1 MNNQSITE
9 YLSAHEFF
17 SEFSDDDLKFLCE
30 CSSMREIKKGQIL
43 FRQGEYADKFYV
55 VRSGRI
61 SIQMPAI
68 MGPTLEIQT
77 VDEDQVLGWSWLIS
91 PYRWNFQTKAEEDS
105 ELLQFDGVAILA
117 RCEQEPKFGYE
128 LLKKFAGLM
137 SVRLNAARQK
147 MMNEWNPIGF
157 A

>member
-1 MNNQSITE
+1 MSNQSTTE

-17 SEFSDDDLKFLCE
+17 SEFSDDVLKFLCE
-30 CSSMREIKKGQIL
+30 CSSTREIKKGQIL
-43 FRQGEYADKFYV
+43 FRQGENADKFYV
-55 VRSGRI
+55 VRNGRI

-77 VDEDQVLGWSWLIS
+77 LGKDQVLGWSWLIS
-91 PYRWNFQTKAEEDS
+91 PYKWNFQTRAEEDS
-105 ELLQFDGVAILA
+105 ELLKFDGTAILA

-147 MMNEWNPIGF
+147 MMDEWNPAGF

>member
-1 MNNQSITE
+1 MSNQSITE

-17 SEFSDDDLKFLCE
+17 SQFRDDDLKFLCE
-30 CSSMREIKKGQIL
+30 SSSTREIKKGQIL
-43 FRQGEYADKFYV
+43 FLQGEHADKFYV
-55 VRSGRI
+55 VRSGLI

-147 MMNEWNPIGF
+147 MMDEWNPVGF

>member
-1 MNNQSITE
+1 MSNQSITE

-17 SEFSDDDLKFLCE
+17 SQFRDDDLKFLCE
-30 CSSMREIKKGQIL
+30 CSSTREIKKGQIL
-43 FRQGEYADKFYV
+43 FRQGEHADKFYV

-68 MGPTLEIQT
+68 MGPTLEIQA

-91 PYRWNFQTKAEEDS
+91 PYQWNFQTKAEEDS

>member
-1 MNNQSITE
+1 MSNQSITE

-17 SEFSDDDLKFLCE
+17 SEFSDDVLKFLCE
-30 CSSMREIKKGQIL
+30 CSSTREIKKGQIL
-43 FRQGEYADKFYV
+43 FLQGEHADKFYI

-105 ELLQFDGVAILA
+105 ELLQFDGTAILA

-147 MMNEWNPIGF
+147 MMDEWNPVGF

>member
-1 MNNQSITE
+1 
-9 YLSAHEFF
+9 
-17 SEFSDDDLKFLCE
+17 
-30 CSSMREIKKGQIL
+30 MREIKKGQIL
-43 FRQGEYADKFYV
+43 FRQGEHADKFYI

-68 MGPTLEIQT
+68 MGPTLEIQA
-77 VDEDQVLGWSWLIS
+77 VEEDQVLGWSWLIS

-105 ELLQFDGVAILA
+105 ELLQFDGTAILA

-137 SVRLNAARQK
+137 SVGLNAARQK

>member
-1 MNNQSITE
+1 MSNQSITE

-17 SEFSDDDLKFLCE
+17 SEFRDDDLKFLCE
-30 CSSMREIKKGQIL
+30 CSSTREIKKGQIL
-43 FRQGEYADKFYV
+43 FRQGENADKFYV

-91 PYRWNFQTKAEEDS
+91 PYLWNFQTKAEEDS

-147 MMNEWNPIGF
+147 MMDEWTPVGF

>member
-1 MNNQSITE
+1 MSNQSSTE

-17 SEFSDDDLKFLCE
+17 SEFSDDVLKFLCE
-30 CSSMREIKKGQIL
+30 CSSTREIKKGQIL
-43 FRQGEYADKFYV
+43 FRQGEHADKFYV
-55 VRSGRI
+55 VRNGLI

-77 VDEDQVLGWSWLIS
+77 LGKDQVLGWSWLIS
-91 PYRWNFQTKAEEDS
+91 PYQWNYQTKAEEDS
-105 ELLQFDGVAILA
+105 ELLQFDGAAILA

-128 LLKKFAGLM
+128 LLKKFAALM
-137 SVRLNAARQK
+137 SDGLNAARQK
-147 MMNEWNPIGF
+147 MMEEWNPAGF

>member
-1 MNNQSITE
+1 MSNQSITE

-17 SEFSDDDLKFLCE
+17 SEFSDDVLKFLCE
-30 CSSMREIKKGQIL
+30 CSSTREIKKGQIL
-43 FRQGEYADKFYV
+43 FRQGENADKFYV

-68 MGPTLEIQT
+68 MGPTLEIQA

-91 PYRWNFQTKAEEDS
+91 PYQWNFQTKAEEDS

-147 MMNEWNPIGF
+147 MMDEWNPVGF

>member
-1 MNNQSITE
+1 MSNQSITE

-17 SEFSDDDLKFLCE
+17 SEFSDDVLKFLCE
-30 CSSMREIKKGQIL
+30 CSSTREIKKGQLL
-43 FRQGEYADKFYV
+43 FQLGEKADKFYV
-55 VRSGRI
+55 IRNGSI

-68 MGPTLEIQT
+68 MGPTVDIQT
-77 VDEDQVLGWSWLIS
+77 LDKGQVLGWSWLIS
-91 PYRWNFQTKAEEDS
+91 PYKWNFQTQAEEDS
-105 ELLQFDGVAILA
+105 ELLQFDGAAILA
-117 RCEQEPKFGYE
+117 RCEQDPKFGYE

-147 MMNEWNPIGF
+147 MMDEWNPAGF

>member
-1 MNNQSITE
+1 MSNQSTIE
-9 YLSAHEFF
+9 YLSGHEFF
-17 SEFSDDDLKFLCE
+17 SEFSDDVLKILCE
-30 CSSMREIKKGQIL
+30 CSSTLKIKKGQIL
-43 FRQGEYADKFYV
+43 FRQGENADKFYV
-55 VRSGRI
+55 ICNGRI

-77 VDEDQVLGWSWLIS
+77 LGKDQVLGWSWLIS
-91 PYRWNFQTKAEEDS
+91 PYKWNFQTRAEEDS
-105 ELLQFDGVAILA
+105 ELLQFDGAALLA
-117 RCEQEPKFGYE
+117 QCEQEPKIGYE

-147 MMNEWNPIGF
+147 MMDEWNPDGF

>member
-1 MNNQSITE
+1 MSDQSTTE

-17 SEFSDDDLKFLCE
+17 YEFSDDLLKFLCE
-30 CSSMREIKKGQIL
+30 CSSTHEVKMGQIL
-43 FRQGEYADKFYV
+43 FRQGEKADKFYV
-55 VRSGRI
+55 VRNGRI
-61 SIQMPAI
+61 SLQLPAI

-77 VDEDQVLGWSWLIS
+77 LDKDQVLGWSWLIS
-91 PYRWNFQTKAEEDS
+91 PYKWNFQTKAEEDS

-137 SVRLNAARQK
+137 SVGLNAAREK
-147 MMNEWNPIGF
+147 MMDEWNPEGF

>member
-1 MNNQSITE
+1 MSNQSITE

-17 SEFSDDDLKFLCE
+17 SEFRDDDLKFLCE

-43 FRQGEYADKFYV
+43 FLQGEHADKFYV

-61 SIQMPAI
+61 SLQMPAI

-77 VDEDQVLGWSWLIS
+77 MDEDQVLGWSWLIS
-91 PYRWNFQTKAEEDS
+91 PYQWNFQTKAEDDS
-105 ELLQFDGVAILA
+105 ELLQFDGAAILA
-117 RCEQEPKFGYE
+117 QCEQDPKLGFE
-128 LLKKFAGLM
+128 LVKKFAALM
-137 SVRLNAARQK
+137 SVGLNAARLK
-147 MMNEWNPIGF
+147 MMEDWNPTGF

>member
-1 MNNQSITE
+1 MSNQSITE

-17 SEFSDDDLKFLCE
+17 SEFNDDILEFLRE

-43 FRQGEYADKFYV
+43 FLQGEHADKFYV

-77 VDEDQVLGWSWLIS
+77 VDEDQVLGWSWRIS
-91 PYRWNFQTKAEEDS
+91 PYKWNFQTKAEEDT

-128 LLKKFAGLM
+128 LLKKFAVLM
-137 SVRLNAARQK
+137 SVGLNAARQK
-147 MMNEWNPIGF
+147 MMDEWNPVGF

>member
-1 MNNQSITE
+1 MT
-9 YLSAHEFF
+9 L
-17 SEFSDDDLKFLCE
+17 
-30 CSSMREIKKGQIL
+30 GQIL
-43 FRQGEYADKFYV
+43 FLQGERADKFYV

-147 MMNEWNPIGF
+147 MMDEWNPVGF

>member
-1 MNNQSITE
+1 MSNQSITE

-17 SEFSDDDLKFLCE
+17 SEFSDDVLKFLCE

-43 FRQGEYADKFYV
+43 FRQGEHADKFYV
-55 VRSGRI
+55 VRSGLI

-68 MGPTLEIQT
+68 MGPALEIQA

-147 MMNEWNPIGF
+147 MMDEWNPVGF

>member
-1 MNNQSITE
+1 MSNQSITE

-17 SEFSDDDLKFLCE
+17 SEFSDDSLKFLCE
-30 CSSMREIKKGQIL
+30 CSSTREIKKGQIL
-43 FRQGEYADKFYV
+43 FLQGEHADKFYV
-55 VRSGRI
+55 VRSGHI

-68 MGPTLEIQT
+68 MGPTLEIQA

-91 PYRWNFQTKAEEDS
+91 PYKWHFQTKAEEDT
-105 ELLQFDGVAILA
+105 ELLQFDGAALLA

-128 LLKKFAGLM
+128 LLKKFAELM
-137 SVRLNAARQK
+137 SVRLTSASQK
-147 MMNEWNPIGF
+147 MMDEWNPAGF

>member
-1 MNNQSITE
+1 MSNQSITE

-17 SEFSDDDLKFLCE
+17 SEFSDDVLKFLCE

-43 FRQGEYADKFYV
+43 FLQGEHADKFYI

-61 SIQMPAI
+61 SLQMPAI

-91 PYRWNFQTKAEEDS
+91 PYQWNFQTKAEDDS
-105 ELLQFDGVAILA
+105 ELLQFDGAAILA
-117 RCEQEPKFGYE
+117 QCEQDPKLGFE
-128 LLKKFAGLM
+128 LVKKFAALM
-137 SVRLNAARQK
+137 SVGLNAARQK
-147 MMNEWNPIGF
+147 MMDEWNPVGF

>member
-1 MNNQSITE
+1 MSNQSITE

-17 SEFSDDDLKFLCE
+17 SQFRDDDLKFLCE
-30 CSSMREIKKGQIL
+30 CSSTREIKKGQIL
-43 FRQGEYADKFYV
+43 FLQGEHADKFYV

-68 MGPTLEIQT
+68 MGPTLEIQA
-77 VDEDQVLGWSWLIS
+77 VEEDQVLGWSWLIS

-105 ELLQFDGVAILA
+105 ELLQFDGTAILA